1 MEEIEF
7 YKVWHQVPI
16 VHRYY
21 LLMKLNVNVDNQLEI
36 SNHHEEMRKAMQI

>member
-7 YKVWHQVPI
+7 YEVLHQVSI

-21 LLMKLNVNVDNQLEI
+21 LLMKRNVNVDNQLEI
-36 SNHHEEMRKAMQI
+36 LNHREEMHKAMQI